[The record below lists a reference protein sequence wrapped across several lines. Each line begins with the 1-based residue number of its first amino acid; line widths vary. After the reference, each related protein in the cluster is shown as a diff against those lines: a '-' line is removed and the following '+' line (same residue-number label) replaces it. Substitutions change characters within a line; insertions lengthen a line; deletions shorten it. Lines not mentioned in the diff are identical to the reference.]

1 MLNLQVLI
9 AADKS
14 KYDMAK
20 EHATFEAELLAT
32 CLSHY
37 DLGIIK
43 GIRRFPAGS
52 RRAPKVIIKSEK
64 GTFLFKRRAHGRDLQ
79 AKVAFTHQLQLH
91 LAAQNFP
98 LPHLVGTRD
107 TNNSMLVLDDQVYE
121 MFEYIQGKGYDSSL
135 DATFNSGRILGL
147 YHKLLANFTSDY
159 NPPTGSYHNAPAIR
173 QAIGKT
179 VSSLPIDSRPSGEEL
194 PTTVKRIEDVYLSS
208 AQKVQEIGLG
218 GWPKQIV
225 HGDWHPGNMLFRDRH
240 VVAVIDYDAARVQQR
255 VIDFA
260 NGVLQFSILGGG
272 EDPTKW
278 PAYVDMTRFKRFML
292 GSHSVNV
299 ITKQEMQCVPH
310 LMCEAMIAE
319 GVLPIAATGSFGRI
333 KGYPFL
339 KMIEQKINWIQ
350 DNISALTA
358 VLDD

>member
-1 MLNLQVLI
+1 
-9 AADKS
+9 
-14 KYDMAK
+14 MAK
-20 EHATFEAELLAT
+20 EHATFDAELLAT

-43 GIRRFPAGS
+43 GIRKFPAGS
-52 RRAPKVIIKSEK
+52 RRAPKVIIKSAK
-64 GTFLFKRRAHGRDLQ
+64 GTFLFKRRAPGHDLQ

-98 LPHLVGTRD
+98 LPHLLGTRD
-107 TNNSMLVLDDQVYE
+107 TNNSMLVLEDQVYE

-135 DATFNSGRILGL
+135 NATFNAGRILGL
-147 YHKLLANFTSDY
+147 YHKLLAGFQSDY
-159 NPPTGSYHNAPAIR
+159 TPPTGSYHHAPAIHN
-173 QAIGKT
+173 AIGKT
-179 VSSLPIDSRPSGEEL
+179 VSSLPLDSRPPGDEL
-194 PTTVKRIEDVYLSS
+194 PTTVQRIEEVYARS
-208 AQKVQEIGLG
+208 AQRVEEIGLL

-272 EDPTKW
+272 DDPRKW
-278 PAYVDMTRFKRFML
+278 PEYVDLTRFKRFML
-292 GSHSVNV
+292 GYDSVNV
-299 ITKQEMQCVPH
+299 ITKSEMECVPH

-339 KMIEQKINWIQ
+339 EMISRKINWIQ
-350 DNISALTA
+350 DNITALSS

>member
-1 MLNLQVLI
+1 
-9 AADKS
+9 
-14 KYDMAK
+14 MAK
-20 EHATFEAELLAT
+20 VHATFEAELLAT

-43 GIRRFPAGS
+43 GIRKFPAGS

-64 GTFLFKRRAHGRDLQ
+64 GTFLFKRRAHGRDHQ

-107 TNNSMLVLDDQVYE
+107 TNNSMLIHEDHVYE
-121 MFEYIQGKGYDSSL
+121 MFEFIKGKGYDASL

-147 YHKLLANFTSDY
+147 YHKLLSDFQSDY
-159 NPPTGSYHNAPAIR
+159 TPPTGSYHDAGAIH

-179 VSSLPIDSRPSGEEL
+179 VGSLPIDSRPTGDEV
-194 PTTVKRIEDVYLSS
+194 PTTVKRIEEIYVQS
-208 AQKVQEIGLG
+208 ARKVEEIGLPN
-218 GWPKQIV
+218 WPQQIV

-240 VVAVIDYDAARVQQR
+240 IVAVIDYDAARVQQR

-272 EDPTKW
+272 DDPTKW
-278 PAYVDMTRFKRFML
+278 PEYVDVTRFKRFML
-292 GSHSVNV
+292 GYDSVNV
-299 ITKQEMQCVPH
+299 ITKHEMQCVPH

-333 KGYPFL
+333 QGYPFL
-339 KMIEQKINWIQ
+339 KMIDRKVRWIQ
-350 DNISALTA
+350 ENVEALSS

>member
-1 MLNLQVLI
+1 
-9 AADKS
+9 
-14 KYDMAK
+14 MAK
-20 EHATFEAELLAT
+20 VHATFGTELLAT

-43 GIRRFPAGS
+43 SIKPFPAGS
-52 RRAPKVIIKSEK
+52 RRAPKVVIQSEK
-64 GTFLFKRRAHGRDLQ
+64 GNYLFKRRAPGHDLQ

-98 LPHLVGTRD
+98 LPHLIGTRD
-107 TNNSMLVLDDQVYE
+107 TNNSMLVIDEHVYE
-121 MFEYIQGKGYDSSL
+121 MFEFIQGKGYDSSL

-147 YHKLLANFTSDY
+147 YHKLLAEFQSDY
-159 NPPTGSYHNAPAIR
+159 APPRGSYHNAPAIH

-179 VSSLPIDSRPSGEEL
+179 VSSLPLDSRPPGEEL
-194 PTTVKRIEDVYLSS
+194 PSTVSRIEDTYARC
-208 AQKVQEIGLG
+208 AQQIKDRGMPQ
-218 GWPKQIV
+218 WPCQIV
-225 HGDWHPGNMLFRDRH
+225 HGDWHPGNMLFRNKR

-260 NGVLQFSILGGG
+260 NGALQFSILGGS
-272 EDPTKW
+272 EDPEKW
-278 PAYVDMTRFKRFML
+278 PAYVDVTRFKRFML
-292 GSHSVNV
+292 GYDSVNV
-299 ITKQEMQCVPH
+299 ITKHEMECVPH

-333 KGYPFL
+333 PGYPFL
-339 KMIEQKINWIQ
+339 KMIDRKIKWIQ
-350 DNISALTA
+350 ENVKVLSS

>member
-1 MLNLQVLI
+1 
-9 AADKS
+9 
-14 KYDMAK
+14 MAK
-20 EHATFEAELLAT
+20 QHETFGAELLAT

-43 GIRRFPAGS
+43 GIRKFPAGS

-64 GTFLFKRRAHGRDLQ
+64 GSFLFKRRTQGRDLQ

-98 LPHLVGTRD
+98 LPHLIGTRD
-107 TNNSMLVLDDQVYE
+107 TNNSMLIFEDHIYE
-121 MFEYIQGKGYDSSL
+121 MFEYIKGKGYDSSL
-135 DATFNSGRILGL
+135 DATFNAGRILGL
-147 YHKLLANFTSDY
+147 YHKLLADFRSDY
-159 NPPTGSYHNAPAIR
+159 TPPTGSYHNAPAIH

-179 VSSLPIDSRPSGEEL
+179 VGSLPIDSRPSGDEV
-194 PTTVKRIEDVYLSS
+194 PATVKRIEETYAHCAEQVE
-208 AQKVQEIGLG
+208 QIGLPD
-218 GWPKQIV
+218 WPAQIV

-260 NGVLQFSILGGG
+260 NGALQFSILGGG
-272 EDPTKW
+272 DDPTKW
-278 PAYVDMTRFKRFML
+278 AEYVDVTRFKRFML
-292 GSHSVNV
+292 GYDSVNV
-299 ITKQEMQCVPH
+299 ITKLEMQCVPH

-333 KGYPFL
+333 QGYPFL
-339 KMIEQKINWIQ
+339 TMVLRKVNWIQ
-350 DNISALTA
+350 KNVTELSS

>member
-1 MLNLQVLI
+1 MLKLRVPPAQTNR
-9 AADKS
+9 
-14 KYDMAK
+14 DMAK
-20 EHATFEAELLAT
+20 VHATFEAELLAT

-43 GIRRFPAGS
+43 GIRKFPAGS
-52 RRAPKVIIKSEK
+52 RRAPKVIVKAEK
-64 GTFLFKRRAHGRDLQ
+64 GTFLFKRRAPGRDLQ

-98 LPHLVGTRD
+98 LPHLLGTRD
-107 TNNSMLVLDDQVYE
+107 TNNSMLVLEDQVYE

-135 DATFNSGRILGL
+135 DSTFNSGRILGL
-147 YHKLLANFTSDY
+147 YHKLLANFQSDY
-159 NPPTGSYHNAPAIR
+159 TPPTGSYHNAPAIH

-179 VSSLPIDSRPSGEEL
+179 VGSLPMDSRPPGEEV
-194 PTTVKRIEDVYLSS
+194 PSTVKRIEEIYASS
-208 AQKVQEIGLG
+208 AQRAEEIGLLD
-218 GWPKQIV
+218 WPKQIV

-255 VIDFA
+255 AIDFA

-272 EDPTKW
+272 DDPTKW
-278 PAYVDMTRFKRFML
+278 PEYVDLTRFKRFML
-292 GSHSVNV
+292 GYDSVNV
-299 ITKQEMQCVPH
+299 ITKHEMQCVPH

-339 KMIEQKINWIQ
+339 KMIHRKINWIQ
-350 DNISALTA
+350 ENVNALSS